1 MPFRIYT
8 SLSVQAKAGL
18 PGQLSVHLRTEATT
32 SAICAVALCWLAYVT
47 DMCMTTPH
55 STARRRALVS

>member
-32 SAICAVALCWLAYVT
+32 SAICAVALC
-47 DMCMTTPH
+47 
-55 STARRRALVS
+55 